1 MRSRTTRKFRRLFDD
16 LPPDVQE
23 QARKAFR
30 QWVADPSHPGL
41 HFKRVDDNEPMYSAR
56 VGLNHRV
63 LGLLDGDTMTWW
75 WIGPH
80 DEYDR
85 ILG

>member
-1 MRSRTTRKFRRLFDD
+1 MKSRATRKFWRLFDD

-30 QWVADPSHPGL
+30 QWIRDPSHPGL
-41 HFKRVDDNEPMYSAR
+41 HFNRVDDNEPMYSAR
-56 VGLNHRV
+56 VGLNYRV
-63 LGLLDGDTMTWW
+63 LGLLEGDTMTWW

-85 ILG
+85 MLG

>member
-1 MRSRTTRKFRRLFDD
+1 MKSRTTRKFWRLFDD

-30 QWVADPSHPGL
+30 QWIRDPSHPGL

-56 VGLNHRV
+56 VGLNYRV
-63 LGLLDGDTMTWW
+63 LGLLEGDTMTWW

-80 DEYDR
+80 DE
-85 ILG
+85 